1 VFWHI
6 IADMMGV
13 IALIVSGFLDLFFH
27 WDLADPIITLFIA
40 ALILV
45 SSVRLAFKV
54 FRVLLETVPPHL
66 DMYRLCH
73 ALEDIEG
80 VTLVHDVHAWTIT
93 TGYDALTA
101 HILIDPDYDR
111 SRLRRPNRTA
121 AAQVEANRIRRL
133 RRSPHHVPG

>member
-93 TGYDALTA
+93 TGYDAPTA

-133 RRSPHHVPG
+133 RSSPHHVPG

>member
-1 VFWHI
+1 
-6 IADMMGV
+6 MMGV